1 MEVRE
6 ALQKRRSIRKY
17 KSDMVPQDK
26 LEKIIEAGTY
36 AATGMGKQSPIID
49 AVSKEQ
55 LEELLH
61 AAMSGPSA
69 CNRTPWDFYVV
80 TDPEVL
86 KKLREAA
93 KFSKITAP
101 AAIVVCGNLSKALPM
116 QYASYWIQDCSAAT
130 ENILLAATE
139 LGLGSLWCGV
149 HPQKHAEKR
158 IADILGLTN
167 KQIPLNI
174 VYIGHPAE
182 EPEPRDQYK
191 EKNVHWI

>member
-17 KSDMVPQDK
+17 T
-26 LEKIIEAGTY
+26 E
-36 AATGMGKQSPIID
+36 D

-101 AAIVVCGNLSKALPM
+101 AAIVRLLSALTM
-116 QYASYWIQDCSAAT
+116 T
-130 ENILLAATE
+130 
-139 LGLGSLWCGV
+139 
-149 HPQKHAEKR
+149 KHGYVRLMESR
-158 IADILGLTN
+158 LVTLM
-167 KQIPLNI
+167 L
-174 VYIGHPAE
+174 
-182 EPEPRDQYK
+182 RS
-191 EKNVHWI
+191 

>member
-17 KSDMVPQDK
+17 T
-26 LEKIIEAGTY
+26 E
-36 AATGMGKQSPIID
+36 D

-55 LEELLH
+55 IEELLH

-116 QYASYWIQDCSAAT
+116 QCCNRKYSACSDRTGTWFAVVRRSST
-130 ENILLAATE
+130 EA
-139 LGLGSLWCGV
+139 C
-149 HPQKHAEKR
+149 
-158 IADILGLTN
+158 
-167 KQIPLNI
+167 
-174 VYIGHPAE
+174 
-182 EPEPRDQYK
+182 
-191 EKNVHWI
+191 

>member
-17 KSDMVPQDK
+17 TKEP
-26 LEKIIEAGTY
+26 
-36 AATGMGKQSPIID
+36 
-49 AVSKEQ
+49 VSKEQ

-86 KKLREAA
+86 KMLREAA

-101 AAIVVCGNLSKALPM
+101 AVIVVCGNLSKALQM

-130 ENILLAATE
+130 
-139 LGLGSLWCGV
+139 
-149 HPQKHAEKR
+149 
-158 IADILGLTN
+158 
-167 KQIPLNI
+167 
-174 VYIGHPAE
+174 
-182 EPEPRDQYK
+182 
-191 EKNVHWI
+191 

>member
-1 MEVRE
+1 MANVAFKQGLQT
-6 ALQKRRSIRKY
+6 ALNSIAQNKTGQAGSFY
-17 KSDMVPQDK
+17 LTSDSHSLYIGLADGS
-26 LEKIIEAGTY
+26 I
-36 AATGMGKQSPIID
+36 AAVNEGVTTV
-49 AVSKEQ
+49 ANV
-55 LEELLH
+55 
-61 AAMSGPSA
+61 AALP
-69 CNRTPWDFYVV
+69 VV
-80 TDPEVL
+80 TSGKDL
-86 KKLREAA
+86 
-93 KFSKITAP
+93 TA
-101 AAIVVCGNLSKALPM
+101 G
-116 QYASYWIQDCSAAT
+116 QFYYAAT

-139 LGLGSLWCGV
+139 LGLGSLWCGI

>member
-17 KSDMVPQDK
+17 T
-26 LEKIIEAGTY
+26 E
-36 AATGMGKQSPIID
+36 D

-55 LEELLH
+55 LDELLH

-101 AAIVVCGNLSKALPM
+101 AAHCGMWKFVKGTSDAVRFLLDSGLQCCNRK
-116 QYASYWIQDCSAAT
+116 YSAC
-130 ENILLAATE
+130 ATE

>member
-17 KSDMVPQDK
+17 T
-26 LEKIIEAGTY
+26 E
-36 AATGMGKQSPIID
+36 D

-55 LEELLH
+55 LDELLH

-130 ENILLAATE
+130 EKIFCLQRQNWDLVRCGAAFIHRSMLRRE
-139 LGLGSLWCGV
+139 
-149 HPQKHAEKR
+149 
-158 IADILGLTN
+158 
-167 KQIPLNI
+167 
-174 VYIGHPAE
+174 
-182 EPEPRDQYK
+182 
-191 EKNVHWI
+191 

>member
-17 KSDMVPQDK
+17 T
-26 LEKIIEAGTY
+26 E
-36 AATGMGKQSPIID
+36 D

-130 ENILLAATE
+130 ENSLRAAT
-139 LGLGSLWCGV
+139 
-149 HPQKHAEKR
+149 
-158 IADILGLTN
+158 
-167 KQIPLNI
+167 
-174 VYIGHPAE
+174 
-182 EPEPRDQYK
+182 
-191 EKNVHWI
+191 

>member
-17 KSDMVPQDK
+17 T
-26 LEKIIEAGTY
+26 E
-36 AATGMGKQSPIID
+36 D

-101 AAIVVCGNLSKALPM
+101 AAIVEICQRHSRCSTLPTGFRTAVLQQKIFCLQRQNWDLVRCG
-116 QYASYWIQDCSAAT
+116 AAFIHRSMLRR
-130 ENILLAATE
+130 E
-139 LGLGSLWCGV
+139 
-149 HPQKHAEKR
+149 
-158 IADILGLTN
+158 
-167 KQIPLNI
+167 
-174 VYIGHPAE
+174 
-182 EPEPRDQYK
+182 
-191 EKNVHWI
+191 

>member
-17 KSDMVPQDK
+17 T
-26 LEKIIEAGTY
+26 E
-36 AATGMGKQSPIID
+36 D

-55 LEELLH
+55 LDELLH

-139 LGLGSLWCGV
+139 LGLGTVWVCYFKPDVLRKEFTLPDNLEPINILVIGYSDEE
-149 HPQKHAEKR
+149 PADRNRFEAQR
-158 IADILGLTN
+158 IAMSELVSYENL
-167 KQIPLNI
+167 
-174 VYIGHPAE
+174 
-182 EPEPRDQYK
+182 
-191 EKNVHWI
+191 

>member
-17 KSDMVPQDK
+17 T
-26 LEKIIEAGTY
+26 E
-36 AATGMGKQSPIID
+36 D

-55 LEELLH
+55 LDELLH

-191 EKNVHWI
+191 EENIHWI

>member
-1 MEVRE
+1 MDFINIAKSRSSVRDYNNKKVE
-6 ALQKRRSIRKY
+6 
-17 KSDMVPQDK
+17 PEK
-26 LEKIIEAGTY
+26 LEKILEAAHVAPTAANLQPVHLIVVQSEEGLAKIGKAANIYGTSL
-36 AATGMGKQSPIID
+36 AIIVCADHDKAWVRPFDGKQTGDID
-49 AVSKEQ
+49 ASI
-55 LEELLH
+55 L
-61 AAMSGPSA
+61 
-69 CNRTPWDFYVV
+69 
-80 TDPEVL
+80 TDHMML
-86 KKLREAA
+86 
-93 KFSKITAP
+93 
-101 AAIVVCGNLSKALPM
+101 
-116 QYASYWIQDCSAAT
+116 Q
-130 ENILLAATE
+130 ATE

>member
-17 KSDMVPQDK
+17 T
-26 LEKIIEAGTY
+26 E
-36 AATGMGKQSPIID
+36 D

-55 LEELLH
+55 LDELLH

-116 QYASYWIQDCSAAT
+116 QYASYWIFCLQRQNWDLDRCGAAFIHRSMLRR
-130 ENILLAATE
+130 E
-139 LGLGSLWCGV
+139 
-149 HPQKHAEKR
+149 
-158 IADILGLTN
+158 
-167 KQIPLNI
+167 
-174 VYIGHPAE
+174 
-182 EPEPRDQYK
+182 
-191 EKNVHWI
+191 

>member
-17 KSDMVPQDK
+17 T
-26 LEKIIEAGTY
+26 E
-36 AATGMGKQSPIID
+36 D

-55 LEELLH
+55 LDELLH
-61 AAMSGPSA
+61 AAMSAECLQQNTMGFLCGDGS
-69 CNRTPWDFYVV
+69 
-80 TDPEVL
+80 EVL

-191 EKNVHWI
+191 EKNVHWV